1 MEVSLSDDQTFFS
14 ETTHRFLG
22 TESPLSTIRSL
33 TDDPDGFDRGWWQ
46 KGCELGWTSLLVPE
60 EAGGG
65 SISGA
70 GVVDATIVA
79 DAFGHHV
86 APGPLLPCNIV
97 AAALARAGTDA
108 HRDEVVPA
116 LVAGE
121 TVAAWAGAELAH
133 AGPGPQAV
141 ADGDGLVV
149 DGVATTVEAG
159 AQADLVLVT
168 AMSPAGPVQALLAN
182 DAPGMTITPLESID
196 VTRRYA
202 RITFDGVRVGADDRV
217 GTDDSGVADLDRQL
231 QLALVLQ
238 VAEMAGAA
246 QRTFDF
252 TLEWAFDRY
261 SFGRPI
267 ASYQELKHRY
277 ADMKMW
283 LEATHGLVTALA
295 REVDAGAPSATE
307 TASIAKAY
315 AGHYLALL
323 AHDCIQMHGGIGL
336 TVEHDI
342 HLFVRRI
349 TADRATYG
357 TPPVHRHRVGVIAG
371 AA

>member
-1 MEVSLSDDQTFFS
+1 MEVSLSDDQTFFQ
-14 ETTHRFLG
+14 ETTQRFLA
-22 TESPLSTIRSL
+22 TESPLPVVRSL

-70 GVVDATIVA
+70 GVADATIVA

-86 APGPLLPCNIV
+86 APGPLVPCNVV
-97 AAALARAGTDA
+97 AAALARSGTDE
-108 HRDEVVPA
+108 HRDELVPA
-116 LVAGE
+116 LVAGDA
-121 TVAAWAGAELAH
+121 VAAWAGAEVALGE
-133 AGPGPQAV
+133 AGPTATV
-141 ADGDGLVV
+141 DGDDLVI
-149 DGVATTVEAG
+149 DGQATTVEAG
-159 AQADLVLVT
+159 GQADHLLVT
-168 AMSPAGPVQALLAN
+168 ASSPDGPVQALV
-182 DAPGMTITPLESID
+182 DPGAPGVTITPLDSID
-196 VTRRYA
+196 ITRRYA
-202 RITFDGVRVGADDRV
+202 RVSFDGVRAGAGQRV
-217 GTDDSGVADLDRQL
+217 GTAESSADDVERQL

-238 VAEMAGAA
+238 VAEMAGCA
-246 QRTFDF
+246 QRAFDM

-261 SFGRPI
+261 SFGRPL

-295 REVDAGAPSATE
+295 REVDAGDPAAAQ

-315 AGHYLALL
+315 AGHHLALL

-349 TADRATYG
+349 TADRAVLG
-357 TPPVHRHRVGVIAG
+357 TPTVHRRRVGTIAG